1 MVEGMIDTRLPPW
14 PSRPALFLDLDGTL
28 LEIAAEPHLAE
39 PSARLHALLPILRPA
54 TGGAVALISGR
65 TIVELDRLLAPHRF
79 AAAGIHGLERRDGSG
94 RLSSAAVDGA
104 LLAPVRFALS
114 AFAASH
120 AGLALEDKRLT
131 LALHYRLRPDLEP
144 RVSEFVHALELPSS
158 LEVLRGRMVFEI
170 KPAGTNKGAAISH
183 FMNESPFRGRTPV
196 FIGDDVTDEAG
207 FAVVNALDGVSIKV
221 EAGETTA
228 RWRLRGV
235 DAVLEWL
242 ERSLEFSTAGIGM
255 EAANE

>member
-1 MVEGMIDTRLPPW
+1 
-14 PSRPALFLDLDGTL
+14 
-28 LEIAAEPHLAE
+28 
-39 PSARLHALLPILRPA
+39 
-54 TGGAVALISGR
+54 
-65 TIVELDRLLAPHRF
+65 
-79 AAAGIHGLERRDGSG
+79 
-94 RLSSAAVDGA
+94 
-104 LLAPVRFALS
+104 
-114 AFAASH
+114 
-120 AGLALEDKRLT
+120 
-131 LALHYRLRPDLEP
+131 
-144 RVSEFVHALELPSS
+144 
-158 LEVLRGRMVFEI
+158 
-170 KPAGTNKGAAISH
+170 
-183 FMNESPFRGRTPV
+183 MNESPFRGRTPV